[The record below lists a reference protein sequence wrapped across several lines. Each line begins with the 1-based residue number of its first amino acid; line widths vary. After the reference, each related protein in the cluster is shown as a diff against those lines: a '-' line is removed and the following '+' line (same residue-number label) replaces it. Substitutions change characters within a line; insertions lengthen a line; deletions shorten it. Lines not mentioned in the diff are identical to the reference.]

1 MAKIV
6 TPNSNPALNPLP
18 GANHYRLVGLEVTTA
33 SNQGCIPHNVPP
45 VNCYTYFLFGQ
56 PDGGLGHPTQLPDS
70 ITFDR
75 VYMHG
80 SPTQDVRE
88 GIQGNVTN
96 LAVIDSYISD
106 IHQGWADSQAIAVY
120 FTPGPIKVVNNFLSA
135 STEDMMFGGSGGY
148 SNPYVPSDIEI
159 RRNHFFKPLSWDSCG
174 AGGTLAPGFM
184 KPDGSIC
191 PPGGGYQWLEKNNL
205 EFKSAR
211 RVIVSGNTLENNWY
225 AAPGQYAQLL
235 FEIRTTQS
243 GSNAVVDDIEVVSNI
258 IEHGDRGI
266 NTLEGDYACVPPT
279 CTNPGE
285 SKRVWIHNNLILLN
299 PNPDDT
305 HHIWALIWGGEI
317 TPPVLNGLTDWVF
330 QHNTALMLDGS
341 KMDDYVFTAPTCTT
355 TRTSNVW
362 LLDNVI
368 ARQPTGDCL
377 QQGLT
382 GLNLYIPNPSPLAP
396 RYLGNVMFA
405 PSGDTVYT
413 WPAHNYATTVPFTYV
428 DPGNGDYQLL
438 SPDWTDTTDGKI
450 SGIDWDEL
458 QQAMGYSTLSVTTTS
473 LPEGNSGVAYSA
485 TLAAT
490 GGTAPYSWSI
500 TDGSLPTGLS
510 LDSGTGIISGTP
522 TAAGTFDFT
531 ARVAD
536 SASPPNVASAGL
548 GITITQTPQHQTIT
562 FPNPGTRT
570 YGVAPI
576 ALTATASSGLPV
588 TYTVISGPA
597 MVGGNVLTIIG
608 AGLVTV
614 EADQSGNEDWLPAPP
629 VRDNFTV
636 NKAVL
641 TVTANAA
648 SMTYGGSLP
657 MLTASYS
664 GFANGDGQGVL
675 SGSPSLTTTATSGSP
690 VGTYPIT
697 ADQGTLSAQNYSFT
711 FVGGVL
717 TIQPASSS
725 ATLTSS
731 SGSLYTTQAITLT
744 AMVSVTGSGGA
755 PTGTVNFMLGPTLL
769 GTGTLL
775 ATDGTDAAAT
785 MRLFGS
791 QLTVGANSITAVYSG
806 DSNYSGSNSPPITVT
821 LLSSDLSFGAVNVG
835 TAAPVQTLTYTFN
848 LDVTLSAIDI
858 FTQGA
863 TGLDYT
869 DGGGSTCAVGT
880 PYMAGQ
886 SCTVTVAFT
895 PVAPGERAGAAML
908 FAQGSNL
915 PLVTWYV
922 NGIGESAAV
931 TIDPGTQTTL
941 ASLASALTYGSAI
954 DGAGNVY
961 VTDNLNGQVIRVAA
975 GTLLQ
980 STVING
986 LSAPTS
992 VALDGGGNLYIAENS
1007 GVIMVPNENG
1017 TLNSG
1022 DVVQVS
1028 INGLGVPQGIAL
1040 DGNGNLYVTDSSNG
1054 DVLRVP
1060 AGAGLPVTVAS
1071 GLINPHAV
1079 AVDPAGDVYVAS
1091 DNQVSE
1097 YPAGGGTA
1105 IPLGSGYNSPHGIAV
1120 DASGTVYVADTGNSQ
1135 ILEVATGGGSQS
1147 VLAVAGITAPHG
1159 VAVDSA
1165 GNLFVSD
1172 NTSVYEVNRT
1182 QAASLNFGTE
1192 NVGSTTPAQTLT
1204 VSNVGNQQ
1212 LAVSGLSISANFT
1225 QQPSGG
1231 TDCSSNSQLV
1241 AGGACASALAFAPTT
1256 TGVLNGTLTLTDNA
1270 LNNPASMQSASMSGI
1285 GTQQQ
1290 QTITFPNP
1298 GSQTYGI
1305 APITLLGSATSG
1317 LPVTYTVISGPAMVS
1332 GNVLTIIGA
1341 GLVTVEADQSGNDD
1355 WLPAPPVTD
1364 SFTVNKAVLT
1374 VTANAASMTY
1384 GGMLPT
1390 FTASYSG
1397 FVNGD
1402 GQGVLSGTPSLT
1414 TTATSSSPAGSYTI
1428 TAAQGTLAAANYT
1441 FTFVNGTLTINPAVL
1456 TVTANAASMTYGGSL
1471 PMLTASYSGFVNGDG
1486 QGVLS
1491 GSPSLTT
1498 TATSGSPVGP
1508 YPIMAAQGTLSA
1520 ANYTFTFVNGTLT
1533 INQAVLTVTANNASI
1548 PDGSLLP
1555 TFTASYSGF
1564 VNGDGIGVL
1573 SGSPSLTTTAPQNP
1587 PVGTYPIIAAQ
1598 GTLSA
1603 QNYTFTF
1610 ASGTLT
1616 VTPVTAQITSP
1627 AKGSRLTGTTVTFTW
1642 SHESGATSY
1651 QLWVGSTAGAHDIAL
1666 NTTSSLTTTV
1676 TGLPTNGSQV
1686 YVTLYG
1692 YSGGGWTVQDT
1703 ATYTAASGGS
1713 RIR

>member
-1 MAKIV
+1 
-6 TPNSNPALNPLP
+6 
-18 GANHYRLVGLEVTTA
+18 
-33 SNQGCIPHNVPP
+33 
-45 VNCYTYFLFGQ
+45 
-56 PDGGLGHPTQLPDS
+56 
-70 ITFDR
+70 
-75 VYMHG
+75 
-80 SPTQDVRE
+80 
-88 GIQGNVTN
+88 
-96 LAVIDSYISD
+96 
-106 IHQGWADSQAIAVY
+106 
-120 FTPGPIKVVNNFLSA
+120 
-135 STEDMMFGGSGGY
+135 
-148 SNPYVPSDIEI
+148 
-159 RRNHFFKPLSWDSCG
+159 
-174 AGGTLAPGFM
+174 
-184 KPDGSIC
+184 
-191 PPGGGYQWLEKNNL
+191 
-205 EFKSAR
+205 
-211 RVIVSGNTLENNWY
+211 
-225 AAPGQYAQLL
+225 
-235 FEIRTTQS
+235 
-243 GSNAVVDDIEVVSNI
+243 
-258 IEHGDRGI
+258 
-266 NTLEGDYACVPPT
+266 
-279 CTNPGE
+279 
-285 SKRVWIHNNLILLN
+285 
-299 PNPDDT
+299 
-305 HHIWALIWGGEI
+305 
-317 TPPVLNGLTDWVF
+317 
-330 QHNTALMLDGS
+330 
-341 KMDDYVFTAPTCTT
+341 
-355 TRTSNVW
+355 
-362 LLDNVI
+362 
-368 ARQPTGDCL
+368 
-377 QQGLT
+377 
-382 GLNLYIPNPSPLAP
+382 
-396 RYLGNVMFA
+396 
-405 PSGDTVYT
+405 
-413 WPAHNYATTVPFTYV
+413 
-428 DPGNGDYQLL
+428 
-438 SPDWTDTTDGKI
+438 
-450 SGIDWDEL
+450 
-458 QQAMGYSTLSVTTTS
+458 
-473 LPEGNSGVAYSA
+473 
-485 TLAAT
+485 
-490 GGTAPYSWSI
+490 
-500 TDGSLPTGLS
+500 
-510 LDSGTGIISGTP
+510 
-522 TAAGTFDFT
+522 
-531 ARVAD
+531 
-536 SASPPNVASAGL
+536 
-548 GITITQTPQHQTIT
+548 
-562 FPNPGTRT
+562 
-570 YGVAPI
+570 
-576 ALTATASSGLPV
+576 
-588 TYTVISGPA
+588 
-597 MVGGNVLTIIG
+597 
-608 AGLVTV
+608 
-614 EADQSGNEDWLPAPP
+614 
-629 VRDNFTV
+629 VRDSFTV

-657 MLTASYS
+657 MLTASFS
-664 GFANGDGQGVL
+664 GFVNGDGQGVL
-675 SGSPSLTTTATSGSP
+675 SGAPSLTTTATSGSP

-775 ATDGTDAAAT
+775 ATDGTDAAVA

-961 VTDNLNGQVIRVAA
+961 VTDNINGQVIRVAA
-975 GTLLQ
+975 GTLIQ

-1017 TLNSG
+1017 TLNSA
-1022 DVVQVS
+1022 DAVQVS

-1097 YPAGGGTA
+1097 YPASGGTA

-1159 VAVDSA
+1159 VTVDSA

-1182 QAASLNFGTE
+1182 QATPLNFGTE
-1192 NVGSTTPAQTLT
+1192 NVGSTSPAQTLT

-1231 TDCSSNSQLV
+1231 TDCSSNSRLV
-1241 AGGACASALAFAPTT
+1241 AGAACASALAFAPTT

-1270 LNNPASMQSASMSGI
+1270 LNNPASMQSASMSGT

-1290 QTITFPNP
+1290 QQEPQTITFPNP
-1298 GSQTYGI
+1298 GTQTYGV
-1305 APITLLGSATSG
+1305 APIALTATASSG
-1317 LPVTYTVISGPAMVS
+1317 LPVTYTVISGPAIVS
-1332 GNVLTIIGA
+1332 GNVLTILGA
-1341 GLVTVEADQSGNDD
+1341 GLVTVEADQSGNED
-1355 WLPAPPVTD
+1355 WLPAPPVRD

-1384 GGMLPT
+1384 GGT
-1390 FTASYSG
+1390 
-1397 FVNGD
+1397 
-1402 GQGVLSGTPSLT
+1402 
-1414 TTATSSSPAGSYTI
+1414 
-1428 TAAQGTLAAANYT
+1428 
-1441 FTFVNGTLTINPAVL
+1441 
-1456 TVTANAASMTYGGSL
+1456 L

-1627 AKGSRLTGTTVTFTW
+1627 PKGSTLTGSTATFTW

-1651 QLWVGSTAGAHDIAL
+1651 QLWLGRTPGTHDIVVASTGGL
-1666 NTTSSLTTTV
+1666 FVTV
-1676 TGLPTNGSQV
+1676 SNLPTDGSQI
-1686 YVTLYG
+1686 YATLYG
-1692 YSGGGWTVQDT
+1692 YANGRWTVQDT
-1703 ATYTAASGGS
+1703 ATYTAATMLKAAITSPPKGSTLTSSTATFTWTAETGATSYQLWVGNTAGAHDIASLGTGGLS
-1713 RIR
+1713 VTVTNLPTDGRPLYITLYGYAGGVWTMQDTATYTAMLKAAITSPTKGSTLTGSTATFTWTAETGGTSYQLWVGNTAGAHDIGSFGTTRLSVTASNLPTDGRLLYVTLYGYAGGVWSVQDTATYTAFQ

>member
-1 MAKIV
+1 
-6 TPNSNPALNPLP
+6 
-18 GANHYRLVGLEVTTA
+18 
-33 SNQGCIPHNVPP
+33 
-45 VNCYTYFLFGQ
+45 
-56 PDGGLGHPTQLPDS
+56 
-70 ITFDR
+70 
-75 VYMHG
+75 
-80 SPTQDVRE
+80 
-88 GIQGNVTN
+88 
-96 LAVIDSYISD
+96 
-106 IHQGWADSQAIAVY
+106 
-120 FTPGPIKVVNNFLSA
+120 
-135 STEDMMFGGSGGY
+135 
-148 SNPYVPSDIEI
+148 
-159 RRNHFFKPLSWDSCG
+159 
-174 AGGTLAPGFM
+174 
-184 KPDGSIC
+184 
-191 PPGGGYQWLEKNNL
+191 
-205 EFKSAR
+205 
-211 RVIVSGNTLENNWY
+211 
-225 AAPGQYAQLL
+225 
-235 FEIRTTQS
+235 
-243 GSNAVVDDIEVVSNI
+243 
-258 IEHGDRGI
+258 
-266 NTLEGDYACVPPT
+266 
-279 CTNPGE
+279 
-285 SKRVWIHNNLILLN
+285 VWIHNNLILLN

-305 HHIWALIWGGEI
+305 HHVWALIWGGEI

-614 EADQSGNEDWLPAPP
+614 EADQPGNEDWLPAPP
-629 VRDNFTV
+629 VR
-636 NKAVL
+636 
-641 TVTANAA
+641 
-648 SMTYGGSLP
+648 
-657 MLTASYS
+657 
-664 GFANGDGQGVL
+664 
-675 SGSPSLTTTATSGSP
+675 
-690 VGTYPIT
+690 
-697 ADQGTLSAQNYSFT
+697 
-711 FVGGVL
+711 
-717 TIQPASSS
+717 
-725 ATLTSS
+725 
-731 SGSLYTTQAITLT
+731 
-744 AMVSVTGSGGA
+744 
-755 PTGTVNFMLGPTLL
+755 
-769 GTGTLL
+769 
-775 ATDGTDAAAT
+775 
-785 MRLFGS
+785 
-791 QLTVGANSITAVYSG
+791 
-806 DSNYSGSNSPPITVT
+806 
-821 LLSSDLSFGAVNVG
+821 
-835 TAAPVQTLTYTFN
+835 
-848 LDVTLSAIDI
+848 
-858 FTQGA
+858 
-863 TGLDYT
+863 
-869 DGGGSTCAVGT
+869 
-880 PYMAGQ
+880 
-886 SCTVTVAFT
+886 
-895 PVAPGERAGAAML
+895 
-908 FAQGSNL
+908 
-915 PLVTWYV
+915 
-922 NGIGESAAV
+922 
-931 TIDPGTQTTL
+931 
-941 ASLASALTYGSAI
+941 
-954 DGAGNVY
+954 
-961 VTDNLNGQVIRVAA
+961 
-975 GTLLQ
+975 
-980 STVING
+980 
-986 LSAPTS
+986 
-992 VALDGGGNLYIAENS
+992 
-1007 GVIMVPNENG
+1007 
-1017 TLNSG
+1017 
-1022 DVVQVS
+1022 
-1028 INGLGVPQGIAL
+1028 
-1040 DGNGNLYVTDSSNG
+1040 
-1054 DVLRVP
+1054 
-1060 AGAGLPVTVAS
+1060 
-1071 GLINPHAV
+1071 
-1079 AVDPAGDVYVAS
+1079 
-1091 DNQVSE
+1091 
-1097 YPAGGGTA
+1097 
-1105 IPLGSGYNSPHGIAV
+1105 
-1120 DASGTVYVADTGNSQ
+1120 
-1135 ILEVATGGGSQS
+1135 
-1147 VLAVAGITAPHG
+1147 
-1159 VAVDSA
+1159 
-1165 GNLFVSD
+1165 
-1172 NTSVYEVNRT
+1172 
-1182 QAASLNFGTE
+1182 
-1192 NVGSTTPAQTLT
+1192 
-1204 VSNVGNQQ
+1204 
-1212 LAVSGLSISANFT
+1212 
-1225 QQPSGG
+1225 
-1231 TDCSSNSQLV
+1231 
-1241 AGGACASALAFAPTT
+1241 
-1256 TGVLNGTLTLTDNA
+1256 
-1270 LNNPASMQSASMSGI
+1270 
-1285 GTQQQ
+1285 
-1290 QTITFPNP
+1290 
-1298 GSQTYGI
+1298 
-1305 APITLLGSATSG
+1305 
-1317 LPVTYTVISGPAMVS
+1317 
-1332 GNVLTIIGA
+1332 
-1341 GLVTVEADQSGNDD
+1341 
-1355 WLPAPPVTD
+1355 D

-1384 GGMLPT
+1384 GGT
-1390 FTASYSG
+1390 
-1397 FVNGD
+1397 
-1402 GQGVLSGTPSLT
+1402 
-1414 TTATSSSPAGSYTI
+1414 
-1428 TAAQGTLAAANYT
+1428 
-1441 FTFVNGTLTINPAVL
+1441 
-1456 TVTANAASMTYGGSL
+1456 L

-1610 ASGTLT
+1610 VSGTLT
-1616 VTPVTAQITSP
+1616 VTAVTAQITSP

>member
-1 MAKIV
+1 MEESTFRPCRLMLARRFLLLLTLIAAVNLFGQSIAEAPRVYVDTTWNPPTGGRTWHAHTSADLQDALNSANPGDTIVLDAGSTYIGNFTLPAKAHPDNKWIYMESSGLSRLPAPGMRVSPSDASSMGQIV
-6 TPNSNPALNPLP
+6 TPNGSPAINPLP
-18 GANHYRLVGLEVTTA
+18 GASHYRLVGLEVTTA
-33 SNQGCIPHNVPP
+33 SNQGCQPQNNPP
-45 VNCYTYFLFGQ
+45 VNCFTYFLFGQ
-56 PDGGLGHPTQLPDS
+56 MDGGLGHPTQLPDS

-106 IHQGWADSQAIAVY
+106 IHQSTADSQAIAAY

-341 KMDDYVFTAPTCTT
+341 KMDDYVFTAPTC
-355 TRTSNVW
+355 NVW

-664 GFANGDGQGVL
+664 GF
-675 SGSPSLTTTATSGSP
+675 
-690 VGTYPIT
+690 
-697 ADQGTLSAQNYSFT
+697 
-711 FVGGVL
+711 
-717 TIQPASSS
+717 
-725 ATLTSS
+725 
-731 SGSLYTTQAITLT
+731 
-744 AMVSVTGSGGA
+744 
-755 PTGTVNFMLGPTLL
+755 
-769 GTGTLL
+769 
-775 ATDGTDAAAT
+775 
-785 MRLFGS
+785 
-791 QLTVGANSITAVYSG
+791 
-806 DSNYSGSNSPPITVT
+806 
-821 LLSSDLSFGAVNVG
+821 
-835 TAAPVQTLTYTFN
+835 
-848 LDVTLSAIDI
+848 
-858 FTQGA
+858 
-863 TGLDYT
+863 
-869 DGGGSTCAVGT
+869 
-880 PYMAGQ
+880 
-886 SCTVTVAFT
+886 
-895 PVAPGERAGAAML
+895 
-908 FAQGSNL
+908 
-915 PLVTWYV
+915 
-922 NGIGESAAV
+922 
-931 TIDPGTQTTL
+931 
-941 ASLASALTYGSAI
+941 
-954 DGAGNVY
+954 
-961 VTDNLNGQVIRVAA
+961 
-975 GTLLQ
+975 
-980 STVING
+980 
-986 LSAPTS
+986 
-992 VALDGGGNLYIAENS
+992 
-1007 GVIMVPNENG
+1007 
-1017 TLNSG
+1017 
-1022 DVVQVS
+1022 
-1028 INGLGVPQGIAL
+1028 
-1040 DGNGNLYVTDSSNG
+1040 
-1054 DVLRVP
+1054 
-1060 AGAGLPVTVAS
+1060 
-1071 GLINPHAV
+1071 
-1079 AVDPAGDVYVAS
+1079 
-1091 DNQVSE
+1091 
-1097 YPAGGGTA
+1097 
-1105 IPLGSGYNSPHGIAV
+1105 
-1120 DASGTVYVADTGNSQ
+1120 
-1135 ILEVATGGGSQS
+1135 
-1147 VLAVAGITAPHG
+1147 
-1159 VAVDSA
+1159 
-1165 GNLFVSD
+1165 
-1172 NTSVYEVNRT
+1172 
-1182 QAASLNFGTE
+1182 
-1192 NVGSTTPAQTLT
+1192 
-1204 VSNVGNQQ
+1204 
-1212 LAVSGLSISANFT
+1212 
-1225 QQPSGG
+1225 
-1231 TDCSSNSQLV
+1231 
-1241 AGGACASALAFAPTT
+1241 
-1256 TGVLNGTLTLTDNA
+1256 
-1270 LNNPASMQSASMSGI
+1270 
-1285 GTQQQ
+1285 
-1290 QTITFPNP
+1290 
-1298 GSQTYGI
+1298 
-1305 APITLLGSATSG
+1305 
-1317 LPVTYTVISGPAMVS
+1317 
-1332 GNVLTIIGA
+1332 
-1341 GLVTVEADQSGNDD
+1341 
-1355 WLPAPPVTD
+1355 
-1364 SFTVNKAVLT
+1364 
-1374 VTANAASMTY
+1374 
-1384 GGMLPT
+1384 
-1390 FTASYSG
+1390 
-1397 FVNGD
+1397 
-1402 GQGVLSGTPSLT
+1402 
-1414 TTATSSSPAGSYTI
+1414 
-1428 TAAQGTLAAANYT
+1428 
-1441 FTFVNGTLTINPAVL
+1441 
-1456 TVTANAASMTYGGSL
+1456 
-1471 PMLTASYSGFVNGDG
+1471 VNGDG